1 MAISRRFFLKSGTLT
16 ALAAGVAFS
25 PNNLVFG
32 QKRTLTTKQSP
43 INFGFQIPTT
53 AQQQPTFMF
62 RQTTFEPYVGGIFQA
77 PDARGNMVSLTL
89 LSATTNKS
97 SAKITTGRAQET
109 DSFSL
114 MFKAERQ
121 LPQFTSIH
129 KVSHPALGKFDLF
142 LTPREKDGTYYYEAV
157 FNHI

>member
-16 ALAAGVAFS
+16 AIVAGVAFN
-25 PNNLVFG
+25 PNSLVFG
-32 QKRTLTTKQSP
+32 QRRTQS
-43 INFGFQIPTT
+43 INLGYQIPVT
-53 AQQQPTFMF
+53 AQQEPAYMFTRATFD
-62 RQTTFEPYVGGIFQA
+62 PYVGGIFQA
-77 PDARGNMVSLTL
+77 PDARGRMVSLTL

-97 SAKITTGRAQET
+97 SARISTAKAMET

-114 MFKAERQ
+114 MFKAERV
-121 LPQFTSIH
+121 LPPFTSIH
-129 KVSHPALGKFDLF
+129 SISHPSLGKFDLF